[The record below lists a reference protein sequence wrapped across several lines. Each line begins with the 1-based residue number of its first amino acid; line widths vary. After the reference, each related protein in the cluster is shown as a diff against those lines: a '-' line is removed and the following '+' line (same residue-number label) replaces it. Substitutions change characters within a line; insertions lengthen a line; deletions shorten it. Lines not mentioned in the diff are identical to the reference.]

1 MNSELPPDFTHGE
14 VVVLAKN
21 LAINCRFSVFPCRAD
36 KSPACPHGFKD
47 ASRDPAAIQ
56 RLWHRWPGELIGIA
70 TGTVSGIAV
79 LDVDPKHPAARAWWQ
94 AHHCRLLPTRTFATR
109 SGGLH
114 CYFQHRGGVTNTQ
127 SKICAGVDT
136 RGVGGYVIFWFV
148 AGFGC
153 FDHTPPA
160 PWPDWL
166 FGELKR
172 PLPQPRPVAAHH
184 SHATQGSAEAIL
196 RRLANATEGER
207 NGVLYWAANRLRES
221 GTLRA
226 DEAAL
231 LATARA
237 AGLSEIEARRTI
249 ESAKRRAS

>member
-1 MNSELPPDFTHGE
+1 MNATAAE
-14 VVVLAKN
+14 ACR
-21 LAINCRFSVFPCRAD
+21 LAINLAHHAGYTVFPCRTD

-47 ASRDPAAIQ
+47 ASRDPTAIL
-56 RLWHRWPGELIGIA
+56 RLWHRWPGELVGVA

-79 LDVDPKHPAARAWWQ
+79 LDVDPKHPAARTWWQ
-94 AHHCRLLPTRTFATR
+94 AHHSRLLPTRTFATR

-114 CYFQHRGGVTNTQ
+114 CYFLHRDGVTNTQ
-127 SKICAGVDT
+127 SKICSGIDT
-136 RGVGGYVIFWFV
+136 RGEGGYVIHWFA

-166 FGELKR
+166 LAELTR
-172 PLPQPRPVAAHH
+172 PAPQPRPRASPRYAA
-184 SHATQGSAEAIL
+184 QDGAEAIL
-196 RRLANATEGER
+196 HRLANATDGER
-207 NGVLYWAANRLRES
+207 NGVLFWAANRLRER

-231 LATARA
+231 LAAARA
-237 AGLSEIEARRTI
+237 AGLPEVEARRTI
-249 ESAKRRAS
+249 ASATRRAS